1 MKFLSVCHF
10 VLTLV
15 SQIQLNKEKI
25 YNLFIPHK
33 KSIIKV
39 KILFDLHFIYFFL
52 KNKKFTKFCL
62 DLHFMIRFRS
72 SRT

>member
-1 MKFLSVCHF
+1 MKLLSVCHF

-39 KILFDLHFIYFFL
+39 KILFDLHFIYFFSQKQKIYKIL
-52 KNKKFTKFCL
+52 
-62 DLHFMIRFRS
+62 
-72 SRT
+72 SRPPFHDQVQV

>member
-1 MKFLSVCHF
+1 MKLLSVCHF

-33 KSIIKV
+33 KNIIKV
-39 KILFDLHFIYFFL
+39 KFFLIYILFFFSKR
-52 KNKKFTKFCL
+52 KNLQNFV
-62 DLHFMIRFRS
+62 
-72 SRT
+72 